1 MSATSL
7 PKNTRQFNPRRVSSR
22 KIWQASFRYVI
33 LVIIGL
39 IVSMPFIWMVSLA
52 FKDPTEAFAWPPT
65 LFPQNPTLDNFT
77 NVLSQTILPTAFLNS
92 TIVSLVSVVTNLGL
106 ATLAGYA
113 FARLRFPFRDVL
125 FFVLISTTMIPAAVS
140 LIPLFLM
147 TKGFPLAGG
156 NDLFGHGGIGLV
168 DSLPGL
174 ILPHVV
180 GALNI
185 FLSRQFFL
193 ELPDELAEAARI
205 DGAREFSIFWRV
217 YLPVAQPLIATIDIL
232 SFTGAWEDFLWPL
245 VVTSSTDKYTIQLAL
260 NSFQSGG
267 NIQWG
272 YMMAAAVLATLP
284 LFLVFLFF
292 QKYFVAGLASGSV
305 KG

>member
-1 MSATSL
+1 MSAVSL
-7 PKNTRQFNPRRVSSR
+7 PKYTRPTNWR
-22 KIWQASFRYVI
+22 KVGRTVFRFIV
-33 LVIIGL
+33 LVVIGL
-39 IVSMPFIWMVSLA
+39 LVSMPFLWMLSLA
-52 FKDPTEAFAWPPT
+52 FKKPTEEFAWPPNF
-65 LFPQNPTLDNFT
+65 FPQNPTLENFT
-77 NVLSQTILPTAFLNS
+77 YVLGETILPTAFLNS
-92 TIVSLVSVVTNLGL
+92 AIVSLVSVVTNLGL

-113 FARLRFPFRDVL
+113 FARLRFPGRDLL
-125 FFVLISTTMIPAAVS
+125 FLVLIATTMIPSAVA

-147 TKGFPLAGG
+147 TKGFPLVGG
-156 NDLFGHGGIGLV
+156 NDLFGHGGIGLL

-217 YLPVAQPLIATIDIL
+217 YLPLAQPLIATVAIF

-245 VVTSSTDKYTIQLAL
+245 VITSSTDKYTVQIAL
-260 NSFQSGG
+260 NSFTSGG

-272 YMMAAAVLATLP
+272 YLMASAVLATLP
-284 LFLVFLFF
+284 LLLVFLFF
-292 QKYFVAGLASGSV
+292 QKYFVEGLASGSV

>member
-1 MSATSL
+1 
-7 PKNTRQFNPRRVSSR
+7 
-22 KIWQASFRYVI
+22 
-33 LVIIGL
+33 
-39 IVSMPFIWMVSLA
+39 MPFLWMISLA
-52 FKDPTEAFAWPPT
+52 FQNPTEAFAWPPNP
-65 LFPQNPTLDNFT
+65 FPQNPTLENFAY
-77 NVLSQTILPTAFLNS
+77 VLTETILPTAFLNS
-92 TIVSLVSVVTNLGL
+92 AIVSLVSVVTNLGL
-106 ATLAGYA
+106 ASLAGYA
-113 FARLRFPFRDVL
+113 FARLYFPGRDIL
-125 FFVLISTTMIPAAVS
+125 FFVLIATTMIPAAVS

-156 NDLFGHGGIGLV
+156 NDLFGQGGIGLL

-217 YLPVAQPLIATIDIL
+217 YLPLAQPLIATIAIF

-245 VVTSSTDKYTIQLAL
+245 VVTSSTDKYTVQITL

-272 YMMAAAVLATLP
+272 YLMASAVLATLP

-292 QKYFVAGLASGSV
+292 QKYFVEGLASGSV

>member
-1 MSATSL
+1 MSAVSL
-7 PKNTRQFNPRRVSSR
+7 PKYTGRTNWRKVRQ
-22 KIWQASFRYVI
+22 AAFRYSI
-33 LVIIGL
+33 LIVIGL
-39 IVSMPFIWMVSLA
+39 VVSMPFLWMLSLA
-52 FKDPTEAFAWPPT
+52 FKGPTEAFAWPPN
-65 LFPQNPTLDNFT
+65 FWPQNPTLNNFSY
-77 NVLSQTILPTAFLNS
+77 VLTQTILPNAFLNS
-92 TIVSLVSVVTNLGL
+92 AIVGLVSVVTNLGL
-106 ATLAGYA
+106 ASLAGYA
-113 FARLRFPFRDVL
+113 FARLRFPGRDVL
-125 FFVLISTTMIPAAVS
+125 FFVLIATTMIPAAVA

-147 TKGFPLAGG
+147 TKGFPLMGG
-156 NDLFGHGGIGLV
+156 NDLFGHGGIGLL

-205 DGAREFSIFWRV
+205 DGAREFTIFWRV
-217 YLPVAQPLIATIDIL
+217 YLPLAQPLIATIAIF

-245 VVTSSTDKYTIQLAL
+245 VITSSTDKYTVQIAL
-260 NSFQSGG
+260 NSFLSGG

-272 YMMAAAVLATLP
+272 YLMASAVLATLP

-292 QKYFVAGLASGSV
+292 QKYFVEGLASGSV

>member
-1 MSATSL
+1 MSAVSL
-7 PKNTRQFNPRRVSSR
+7 PKFPR
-22 KIWQASFRYVI
+22 KIWRASFRYTI
-33 LVIIGL
+33 LVVTAL
-39 IVSMPFIWMVSLA
+39 VVSMPFIWIVSLA
-52 FKDPTEAFAWPPT
+52 FKGPNEAFAWPPT
-65 LFPQNPTLDNFT
+65 LLPQSPTLANFSY
-77 NVLSQTILPTAFLNS
+77 VLSQTILPTAFLNS
-92 TIVSLVSVVTNLGL
+92 GIVGLVSVVTNLGL
-106 ATLAGYA
+106 ASLAGYA
-113 FARLRFPFRDVL
+113 FARLLFPFREVI
-125 FFVLISTTMIPAAVS
+125 FFILIATTMIPAAVS

-156 NDLFGHGGIGLV
+156 NDIFGQGGTGLL

-185 FLSRQFFL
+185 FLARQFFL

-205 DGAREFSIFWRV
+205 DGAREFGIFWRV
-217 YLPVAQPLIATIDIL
+217 YLPLAQPLIATIAIF

-245 VVTSSTDKYTIQLAL
+245 VVTSSTDMYTVQLAL

-292 QKYFVAGLASGSV
+292 QKYFVEGLASGSV